1 MKLLH
6 PVFCYGLLVLWAYQS
21 GATNPEVCQEDKS
34 FGDLQLLS
42 SSGPQYELLDID
54 KKKNFNCSLHPTNV
68 LNCSWSFLTVQ
79 PGTRI
84 QVYISVCNDTSTVRP
99 CELVSDEPFGGTSM
113 ALGEYVMLEVVLH
126 FNVSQGHTW
135 AVYSYMYD
143 IDMMEVLLP
152 PGNISA
158 SVDDHGLVVS
168 WELPYSRATP
178 DPSCFEY
185 ELDVGDK
192 ESPKVLSGQLSYAIP
207 NVDPSAAYAVRVRA
221 RKDEYCSGMAQWSR
235 WSNTVTIEQSFD
247 TVNVTVIVLIALGIP
262 MILLA
267 LLMVFRHQRLAEVL
281 YPPIPRPPLKYKHFL
296 EDNNIINFYHPAL
309 SVKCEEEITVV
320 EETEQ
325 KTF

>member
-6 PVFCYGLLVLWAYQS
+6 PVFCYGLLVLRAYQS
-21 GATNPEVCQEDKS
+21 GATNPEVCQEEQS
-34 FGDLQLLS
+34 LGDLQVLS
-42 SSGPQYELLDID
+42 SSGPQYELLDIEEN
-54 KKKNFNCSLHPTNV
+54 KNFSCSLHPTNV

-84 QVYISVCNDTSTVRP
+84 HVYISVCDDTSTVRP
-99 CELVSDEPFGGTSM
+99 RELVSDEPSGGTSV
-113 ALGEYVMLEVVLH
+113 ALEEREILQVVLH

-135 AVYSYMYD
+135 AVYSYVYD
-143 IDMMEVLLP
+143 AEMMEVLPP

-158 SVDDHGLVVS
+158 SVDDDGLVVS
-168 WELPYSRATP
+168 WELPYSRATAK
-178 DPSCFEY
+178 PSCFEY
-185 ELDVGDK
+185 QLDVGDK
-192 ESPKVLSGQLSYAIP
+192 ERPKLLSGQLSYTTP
-207 NVDPSAAYAVRVRA
+207 NVDPSATYAVRVRA
-221 RKDEYCSGMAQWSR
+221 RKVSDCSGSPQWSR
-235 WSNTVTIEQSFD
+235 WSNTVKIEQSFH